1 MSSEPL
7 VLSDPRM
14 IAEFVRQSEFKAF
27 FEKRYAV
34 PPDLAVLLFKN
45 GELID
50 AYKGGHFSIGGFV
63 NQLKSIIGGT
73 SHIGMMLAD
82 LKPFKVETPLKAIS
96 KDKVEVAGAVTIE
109 MQVDPEKPSNI
120 LGMMQGISRGPSK
133 DNAEGR
139 RALSRDDVLARI
151 RPHLA
156 DRVFEEAIGRVDAA
170 TIRGDRGLQDK
181 IQADIMQEVERVC
194 GDIGLLVRAVSV
206 EWAVNSEEIAAM
218 QMEETRREQDR
229 MDFRLDMIRR
239 EVERENDATE
249 FILKSEL
256 DIAKLQN
263 ASEDELRQMALD
275 SEIAFLDAREGAKRR
290 QELEMLEHE
299 IRTLEIER
307 VAAFENQLANAR
319 NDVELAEIKKRRAE
333 VDADILLLEQKTADA
348 MRKSGAFTEVEI
360 TAAIQK
366 QQAEH
371 LARLQQMDLQA
382 QMAEADI
389 AIKMANAQ
397 TANEIAKTNAAGA
410 QRTNEIGAFSGMSPE
425 QILAVNAGLSKDV
438 AMVLAEQAR
447 AKGQSSAETMQAMRE
462 MVEAATAAQIRSEDQ
477 ARQMFK
483 MGMDGAVGVAAGAG
497 GKAAPAAQ
505 SASAPQTEGPM
516 TVECPKCDAVNSAKA
531 KFCKQCGNKLRT

>member
-27 FEKRYAV
+27 FEKRFAV
-34 PPDLAVLLFKN
+34 PADLAVLLFKD

-50 AYKGGHFSIGGFV
+50 AYKGGHFSVGGFV
-63 NQLKSIIGGT
+63 NQLKSLIGGS

-109 MQVDPEKPSNI
+109 MQVDPAKPSNI
-120 LGMMQGISRGPSK
+120 LGMMQGIVRGPSR
-133 DNAEGR
+133 DNVDGR

-218 QMEETRREQDR
+218 QMEEARREQDR

-256 DIAKLQN
+256 DMAKLQN

-319 NDVELAEIKKRRAE
+319 NDVDLAEIKKRRAQ

-348 MRKSGAFTEVEI
+348 MRKSGAFTEVEV

-410 QRTNEIGAFSGMSPE
+410 QRTSEITAFSGMSPE

-438 AMVLAEQAR
+438 ATVLAEQAR

-497 GKAAPAAQ
+497 GKAVPAAQ
-505 SASAPQTEGPM
+505 GAAAPQAEGPM